1 VFEAIEY
8 IEEEVAGLPTGSV
21 LERTIG
27 SFITEAEAVLTARA
41 ARASRWGRR
50 EYAWWV
56 VRREGEQLASWIAD
70 SRSGREFVVD
80 ISSGRVVDLV

>member
-8 IEEEVAGLPTGSV
+8 IEEEVAGLPTGLV
-21 LERTIG
+21 VERAIG
-27 SFITEAEAVLTARA
+27 SFLTGAEAVLAARA
-41 ARASRWGRR
+41 ARASHQTRQ

>member
-1 VFEAIEY
+1 MFEAIEY
-8 IEEEVAGLPTGSV
+8 VEEEAAGVPTGSV
-21 LERTIG
+21 GQRTLG
-27 SFITEAEAVLTARA
+27 AFFTETEAVLTARA
-41 ARASRWGRR
+41 ARAAHRGRS

-80 ISSGRVVDLV
+80 VTRERVVDLV

>member
-1 VFEAIEY
+1 MFEAIEY
-8 IEEEVAGLPTGSV
+8 IEEEAAGLPTGAIH
-21 LERTIG
+21 ERAIG
-27 SFITEAEAVLTARA
+27 LFFTEVEAVLTARA
-41 ARASRWGRR
+41 ARSSHWGRR

-80 ISSGRVVDLV
+80 ISKGRVVDLV